1 MLARQG
7 TWSSEKDSC
16 KRQYLMKK
24 RSRWASGGSKHG
36 AGGTLGEKWAGGA
49 RGGAEGASCYA
60 QAWEKG
66 GDQQPGG
73 LHPPP
78 CLPTLTRNVPAAA
91 AVTAAWRPPTGCG
104 SGGGGDGEVVLAAV
118 AGGVLRNASWARAAS
133 GWEAG
138 GQPVACARARGKR
151 PLPSAADG
159 NTAAAALLRSQAAP
173 APRGRPLETRPPPF
187 SPARAR
193 ERLRRAALPR
203 RRWAG
208 GRAVGAR
215 GRWPTPGEATGEGR
229 VGDRSDA
236 SKRPERLP
244 LVTAIRSGGASRRR
258 PLRRPATEGGPAGT
272 GSGHGIRTPHLRSIE
287 RVLSWKGHRA
297 QSGGVRLS
305 VPARAARADAGGTAG
320 GGGGA
325 WWGAAAHR

>member
-1 MLARQG
+1 
-7 TWSSEKDSC
+7 
-16 KRQYLMKK
+16 MKK

-208 GRAVGAR
+208 GRAVGA
-215 GRWPTPGEATGEGR
+215 EGD
-229 VGDRSDA
+229 G
-236 SKRPERLP
+236 
-244 LVTAIRSGGASRRR
+244 RRR
-258 PLRRPATEGGPAGT
+258 VKRREKDALATRAMPAKGQRDCPWSRPSAPAARPAGGHCAG
-272 GSGHGIRTPHLRSIE
+272 PP
-287 RVLSWKGHRA
+287 WKG
-297 QSGGVRLS
+297 VRRGWA
-305 VPARAARADAGGTAG
+305 VGT
-320 GGGGA
+320 
-325 WWGAAAHR
+325 